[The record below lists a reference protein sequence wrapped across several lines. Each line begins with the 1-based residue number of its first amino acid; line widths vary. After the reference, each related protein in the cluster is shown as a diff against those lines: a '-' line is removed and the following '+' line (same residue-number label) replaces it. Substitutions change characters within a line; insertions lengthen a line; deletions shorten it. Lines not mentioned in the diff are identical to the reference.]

1 MEMLLGVAHGRSKS
15 AAAKG
20 ATMAALASVVLY
32 GMRRMAVDRR
42 ARPKTD
48 TSTPND
54 DLAAAFAHIPPAGTK
69 RVGVNREFLR
79 QLKAV
84 LGVCIPGI
92 QTKEVL
98 ILALHTIFLLLRT
111 YLSVVVARI
120 DGRIVRDLVAANGKE
135 FLKGIGYWFAIA
147 LPATYTNSMIRYLQS
162 KLAIAFRTR
171 LMTYINKLYLD
182 KEQGYYRLLTL
193 DNRIE
198 GPDQYIVT
206 DVARFCDTVS
216 SVYSDVGKPLV
227 DIIIYNVQLA
237 RYIGVLGMAGLF
249 VNYMVT
255 ARLLRAVT
263 PAFGRMAAAEAKL
276 EGDFRTAHTR
286 LTLNAEEICFYN
298 GEAREKSLLKQAY
311 LRLVKHVNSV
321 YKVKIGYNMAE
332 DFLIKYVWS
341 AVGLGVCAVPVFL
354 PQYSGAKARR
364 DAQRAASDDAVT
376 QSAHAVAH
384 VGSSNMP
391 EALPSSGAP
400 RQARN
405 HTQAFITNKRHL
417 LSLADAGGRLM
428 YAYKSIAELAG
439 STSRVYT
446 LLAVLH
452 AMHARKFA
460 ADGSS
465 DKHALGAIHGQV
477 IIGDAAHGLRFE
489 NVDVV
494 VPNPTGAA
502 GQELVSGLNLHV
514 APGQHMMITGAN
526 GIGKTSVARVVRG
539 LWPLFEGTLYRPHD
553 KDIFYIPQRP
563 YLVLGTLRDQVIYP
577 DSVEQMRA
585 KGVTDH
591 DLMRVL
597 EWVHLAYLPGREGG
611 WDTIKEWKDVC
622 SGGEKQRLNLAR
634 LFYHKP
640 VLAFMDECTSA
651 VSTDVEGLMYNRAKE
666 LGITLVTI
674 SHRPALF
681 RYHQTLL
688 RFKDDGDWEVTQI
701 GTAEEQMS
709 LEKEIASLEER
720 LADLPAH
727 QQRLLEVNRELGIVP
742 K

>member
-15 AAAKG
+15 AAVKG
-20 ATMAALASVVLY
+20 ATMTALASVVLY

-48 TSTPND
+48 TSAND

-171 LMTYINKLYLD
+171 LMTYINNLYLD

-364 DAQRAASDDAVT
+364 DAQRAASDDA
-376 QSAHAVAH
+376 
-384 VGSSNMP
+384 
-391 EALPSSGAP
+391 
-400 RQARN
+400 ARN

-460 ADGSS
+460 TDGSS

-477 IIGDAAHGLRFE
+477 IIGDAADGLRFE

-553 KDIFYIPQRP
+553 MDIFYIPQRP

-585 KGVTDH
+585 KGVTDA

>member
-1 MEMLLGVAHGRSKS
+1 METLLGVAHGRGKS

-48 TSTPND
+48 NASTPPGAD

-354 PQYSGAKARR
+354 PQYSGFQGATRCATCSQRR
-364 DAQRAASDDAVT
+364 R
-376 QSAHAVAH
+376 
-384 VGSSNMP
+384 P
-391 EALPSSGAP
+391 
-400 RQARN
+400 RN

-460 ADGSS
+460 TDGIS

-477 IIGDAAHGLRFE
+477 IIGDAADGLRFE

-585 KGVTDH
+585 KGVTDA